1 MAKNDSITIRVKKV
15 FVEDILDKIIKT
27 ETERGRVDTSYSTAS
42 LILRNRIIKA
52 GGVKDV

>member
-42 LILRNRIIKA
+42 LILRNRIIIA